1 MTRTVET
8 LVSDARLQA
17 TGPHGSCEIADVLVT
32 VVGAS
37 RESARLHG
45 QQHRAGSGAARS
57 AASGPAPTSSSAS
70 SIRSSRT
77 PAATARRACT
87 IGVVRT
93 GASRV
98 QVRVADDGVGIA
110 DDERERIFDA
120 GFRGRASTANA
131 NERGAGLG
139 LALARRLALSAGATI
154 DAPPSDA
161 GGLIV
166 VDLPAT

>member
-45 QQHRAGSGAARS
+45 
-57 AASGPAPTSSSAS
+57 S
-70 SIRSSRT
+70 SIELEAVPHGLRVGAGADLVERIIH
-77 PAATARRACT
+77 PIVENACSYGST
-87 IGVVRT
+87 RVQIGVIRT

-110 DDERERIFDA
+110 EDERERIFDA
-120 GFRGRASTANA
+120 GFRGRASTANT